1 MHRAHS
7 PGLHCILLSR
17 FALNQLIRPMLPP
30 RHGSCARFFPT
41 LAIQSHAPE
50 QHHYRIASVERL
62 FGTAARTESRSV
74 RAAPTIPAA
83 SVGEPRRPASAGTG
97 DVAAWFYP
105 SHAAS
110 HADAGSEDQAWP
122 GAWLLRIARGAG
134 RESLSIGVSK
144 SHRRQLFGI
153 EHLYRCAPKTHFP
166 V

>member
-1 MHRAHS
+1 MHPNSTTTESH
-7 PGLHCILLSR
+7 LLSVCS
-17 FALNQLIRPMLPP
+17 AQLPEQNRVLLGPP
-30 RHGSCARFFPT
+30 RS
-41 LAIQSHAPE
+41 
-50 QHHYRIASVERL
+50 
-62 FGTAARTESRSV
+62 
-74 RAAPTIPAA
+74 PTIPAA

-105 SHAAS
+105 SPAAS
-110 HADAGSEDQAWP
+110 HADAGSEDQTWP